1 MAAKARTRKQAEA
14 PVSAPGPKRKSNA
27 GQKTKKTPEYRKALL
42 DAIELGLSD
51 KSACDYACVTPA
63 FFYDW
68 IKTDIEFS
76 EDVTRA
82 RGKFVSALQT
92 QIRLAAREDW
102 RAASWLLSRRK
113 PEDYAERQIL
123 SVEGEGDSPLDR
135 FMRGKDD
142 PQNS

>member
-14 PVSAPGPKRKSNA
+14 PVSAPGPKPKSNA
-27 GQKTKKTPEYRKALL
+27 GQKTKKTPEYRKALI

-51 KSACDYACVTPA
+51 KSACEYACVTPA

-82 RGKFVSALQT
+82 RGKFVSALQA

>member
-1 MAAKARTRKQAEA
+1 MAAKASTRKQAEA
-14 PVSAPGPKRKSNA
+14 PVSAPGPKPKSRA

-51 KSACDYACVTPA
+51 KSSCDYACVTPA
-63 FFYDW
+63 FFYEW
-68 IKTDIEFS
+68 IKTDVEFAD
-76 EDVTRA
+76 DVTRA
-82 RGKFVSALQT
+82 RGKFVTALQA
-92 QIRLAAREDW
+92 QIRKAALEDW

-135 FMRGKDD
+135 FVRGKDD
-142 PQNS
+142 SANS

>member
-1 MAAKARTRKQAEA
+1 MAAKASKRTTAEA
-14 PVSAPGPKRKSNA
+14 PVETPGPKRKSNA

-82 RGKFVSALQT
+82 RGKFVSALQA

-142 PQNS
+142 SANS

>member
-1 MAAKARTRKQAEA
+1 MAAKASTRKQAEA
-14 PVSAPGPKRKSNA
+14 PVSAPGLKPKSRA
-27 GQKTKKTPEYRKALL
+27 GQKTKKTPEYRKALI

-51 KSACDYACVTPA
+51 KSACEYACVTPA

-82 RGKFVSALQT
+82 RGKFVSALQA
-92 QIRLAAREDW
+92 QIRKAALEDW
-102 RAASWLLSRRK
+102 RAGAWLLSRRK
-113 PEDYAERQIL
+113 PEEYAERQIL